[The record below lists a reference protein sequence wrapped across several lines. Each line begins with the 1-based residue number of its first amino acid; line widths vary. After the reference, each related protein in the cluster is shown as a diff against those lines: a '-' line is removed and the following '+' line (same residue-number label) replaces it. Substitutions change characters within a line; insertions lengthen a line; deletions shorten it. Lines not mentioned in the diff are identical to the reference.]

1 MRECEV
7 NINNFFGI
15 FGGWHASIGEDD
27 DNNDDEGD
35 NDEDE
40 DEGKD
45 ERGSLFGLC
54 LYSARN
60 APGTSMMFP
69 CCDEETKDEY
79 LEATVTAVPKTIC
92 STIREP
98 SWFKPFAVAIVAR
111 KRSPAFKTPSL
122 GVVKMQTPLLLTSRM
137 LGGTIVHSLNDGVTT
152 MAMMPSGSGVVAT
165 VDDKCT
171 VARLRST
178 RPTGHHHQPDRTLR
192 ALVYKLVPGL
202 HKSEVQRMVQF
213 YTERQPAPGSLAGTV
228 DDDHLQALLDDQNF
242 YSPDEPISL
251 SLEYHYDTLADCG
264 VVAEAETDKKV
275 PVTYLQCPAAVT
287 VHHLYKFI
295 LTKNGLLV
303 GSDNIR
309 VEIIYEDE
317 ILPHDFTLMD
327 VAYCFDYKRQKPK
340 LTVCCP
346 AVRLLLSYDWTGERY
361 VKWGDTAPR
370 LRRTRRAKCEDA
382 YRFSHR
388 GISVEAVLPM
398 RLFYRILI
406 HPTTKPAQSA
416 IGSQQQWVEE
426 QDKNSSR
433 SGAAGSATA
442 ANTSSTANATTRT
455 NGQRGGNS
463 PKETGGHS
471 GPGKAGTTATAAAV
485 AAAAAAAATSASTL
499 DRPREEIANNSS
511 PVGGGGGGNK
521 ENTVSNGVNGHHKVA
536 TGSASAADS
545 TTSSVVTGTNRTG
558 TSSNQR
564 KPTSPVTSGR
574 KLSPEVEK
582 KTAIKSNVVGVNGTG
597 SLKMV
602 LVSKPK
608 SPVEEKNGV
617 PPLKVLQQP
626 TTSEAATKL
635 PTTTYS
641 KAAPQQT
648 TGAASSS
655 VSKPVDVSTVKAPK
669 AKSPDAAQT
678 AKGTDGQQPSQL
690 KCYVNLKKQTVVGA
704 VNAIPPAS
712 QSQGKEIPRL
722 KIELPR
728 LKSSKV
734 GSSPSS
740 SSSSSAATSP
750 SSSAASS
757 STGKSPV
764 WPMAKEEYA
773 KTIGLKPV
781 YAAVPAPI
789 EEETTKRRKERDEP
803 EEGID
808 GLASSSHRKRKK
820 GKHSKE
826 AGKRRKLHAE
836 ISSQQDA
843 SLKMK
848 VKLTEKP
855 PKHERQRSTGNEE
868 DSPPAINTASSSSSS
883 STVPPQVSAA
893 PSKPKTPP
901 TLPPMVSVPVPP
913 VVPEVAKVIDITK
926 DDDDVKFVHEQQP
939 PKPGGIAATV
949 SAKDKLSEMRAIRH
963 KPMVYIPNLDR
974 SLSADSASGTAFNSL
989 IESVQAKVGNRP
1001 LVTAAPAPPVTTAPT
1016 TTQQQVS
1023 STTAAAAT
1031 PSSIASV
1038 PMVPKP
1044 TPALIAAA
1052 AGLPPAGS
1060 GGPSSLVGKSQPRT
1074 PILSPRTMQ
1083 SYPPLAY
1090 PLTNTTT
1097 ATSAPPAMAGVASAG
1112 IRSMATPI
1120 KRSISNDSSNGS
1132 TGPPQPKLAR
1142 MEPPSLV
1149 SPLVGPTAKKSTP
1162 IQAPIEPGESR
1173 PASGWIDDPTA
1184 AAQQQQQLAVEPLP
1198 YRSPISS
1205 SYTKELGSKKPIPN
1219 LLIPPSSISVTK
1231 MSDLGASSVGS
1242 HAAAAMVDC
1251 RPPVEILRIPHT
1263 APVAD
1268 KPTLSPFTT
1277 APATPKPSSGT
1288 TPKTTRPP
1296 PATIPLIKIK
1306 KPATSA
1312 GESVTSG
1319 GPLGAPPGMT
1329 PLKAGMLHK
1338 LAAVRPQSESSKSGS
1353 TSGGTGSNNV
1363 LDLSGMR
1370 QPTFSDEVIILDHSP
1385 VKAGSSVVDPG
1396 TKAARPDGNR
1406 NRKFTSD
1413 MMGFPVPGTTTT
1425 TTATISGKTLAPL
1438 PKLTEINRNRNLAV
1452 RQPNASIRS
1461 IPNPSALAFRGAQSG
1476 TMTSGGGPGSGAGG
1490 SSSMAV
1496 STTSS
1501 APNRPTNGNG
1511 TSAGAAA
1518 ATVTA
1523 AHAHSNG
1530 STLNGHSK
1538 SANGVGGAGAG
1549 AATATGTG
1557 SPGSIATTRSPS
1569 LNGSHNNNSIKHANA
1584 NTSPG
1589 SHQQQATSNGNNGTA
1604 AGASMKKTIETVAA
1618 VLKAAA
1624 ATADTGTTG
1633 GSAGT
1638 ARSPTVPTT
1647 TTVHNGSAGG
1657 SNVATTASEMR
1668 KPPSGNT
1675 VTSTTAAAAAVTT
1688 NGGNVVRTTSVTS
1701 VTSGSVTSSVSSTNT
1716 PNTASI
1722 INVG

>member
-1 MRECEV
+1 MTSAAAA
-7 NINNFFGI
+7 
-15 FGGWHASIGEDD
+15 AS
-27 DNNDDEGD
+27 
-35 NDEDE
+35 
-40 DEGKD
+40 
-45 ERGSLFGLC
+45 
-54 LYSARN
+54 A
-60 APGTSMMFP
+60 
-69 CCDEETKDEY
+69 
-79 LEATVTAVPKTIC
+79 ATTA
-92 STIREP
+92 
-98 SWFKPFAVAIVAR
+98 
-111 KRSPAFKTPSL
+111 
-122 GVVKMQTPLLLTSRM
+122 M
-137 LGGTIVHSLNDGVTT
+137 LGGGGTGNGAMTPPGRDTTAPTPAGLKDSRPASIVPATSVSDGSVGRRSVTQSPASSTTATTAASPSLPLAG
-152 MAMMPSGSGVVAT
+152 MMMMMPGDAERIRMRSNASNRRRVKDFNDSITCTLCNGYLIEAT
-165 VDDKCT
+165 TINDCLHAFCRSCIVQYLAQSHKYCPRCKSYNSKPIT
-171 VARLRST
+171 VTSLR
-178 RPTGHHHQPDRTLR
+178 PDRTLR

-202 HKSEVQRMVQF
+202 HKSEIQRMVQF

-251 SLEYHYDTLADCG
+251 SLEYHYDTLTDCG

-327 VAYCFDYKRQKPK
+327 VAYCFDYKR
-340 LTVCCP
+340 
-346 AVRLLLSYDWTGERY
+346 
-361 VKWGDTAPR
+361 
-370 LRRTRRAKCEDA
+370 
-382 YRFSHR
+382 
-388 GISVEAVLPM
+388 VLPM

-433 SGAAGSATA
+433 SGAAGSGSGTTAATAAAATA

-485 AAAAAAAATSASTL
+485 AVAATAAAATSASTL

-511 PVGGGGGGNK
+511 PVGGGGGNK

-574 KLSPEVEK
+574 KLSSEVEK
-582 KTAIKSNVVGVNGTG
+582 KTAIKSNAVVAVNGTG

-608 SPVEEKNGV
+608 SPVDEKNGV

-669 AKSPDAAQT
+669 AKSPDVAQT
-678 AKGTDGQQPSQL
+678 KGTDGQQPSQL

-712 QSQGKEIPRL
+712 PSQAKEIPRL

-868 DSPPAINTASSSSSS
+868 DSPPAINTASSSN

-939 PKPGGIAATV
+939 PKPGGIAAAV

-1023 STTAAAAT
+1023 STTAT

-1097 ATSAPPAMAGVASAG
+1097 ATSAPPAMTGVSSAG

-1132 TGPPQPKLAR
+1132 TGLPQPKLAR

-1162 IQAPIEPGESR
+1162 IQAPMFNFAKGANR
-1173 PASGWIDDPTA
+1173 AKA
-1184 AAQQQQQLAVEPLP
+1184 AQQAAGLMIQQQQQQQQQQQLAVEPLP

-1312 GESVTSG
+1312 GESVTTG

-1413 MMGFPVPGTTTT
+1413 MMGFPVPVSTTTT
-1425 TTATISGKTLAPL
+1425 TTSTISGKTLAPL

-1461 IPNPSALAFRGAQSG
+1461 IPNPSALAFRGAQSA
-1476 TMTSGGGPGSGAGG
+1476 TMTSGGGPGSAAGG

-1511 TSAGAAA
+1511 TSAGAAT

-1538 SANGVGGAGAG
+1538 SANGVGGAGAAG
-1549 AATATGTG
+1549 AATGTGTG

-1569 LNGSHNNNSIKHANA
+1569 LNGSHNNNNIKHANA

-1624 ATADTGTTG
+1624 ATADTGSTG
-1633 GSAGT
+1633 GSIAGP

-1647 TTVHNGSAGG
+1647 TTAHNGSTGG

-1668 KPPSGNT
+1668 KPLSGNT
-1675 VTSTTAAAAAVTT
+1675 VTSTTAAATVTT
-1688 NGGNVVRTTSVTS
+1688 NGGSVVRTTSVTS

>member
-1 MRECEV
+1 MAVRQFESADKRTSQVCRSCIV
-7 NINNFFGI
+7 QYLQSSVHNFCPRCK
-15 FGGWHASIGEDD
+15 SY
-27 DNNDDEGD
+27 N
-35 NDEDE
+35 
-40 DEGKD
+40 
-45 ERGSLFGLC
+45 S
-54 LYSARN
+54 
-60 APGTSMMFP
+60 
-69 CCDEETKDEY
+69 
-79 LEATVTAVPKTIC
+79 
-92 STIREP
+92 
-98 SWFKPFAVAIVAR
+98 KPV
-111 KRSPAFKTPSL
+111 
-122 GVVKMQTPLLLTSRM
+122 
-137 LGGTIVHSLNDGVTT
+137 
-152 MAMMPSGSGVVAT
+152 
-165 VDDKCT
+165 T
-171 VARLRST
+171 VASLR
-178 RPTGHHHQPDRTLR
+178 PDRTLR

-202 HKSEVQRMVQF
+202 HKSEIQRMVQF
-213 YTERQPAPGSLAGTV
+213 YGEGQPATGSVAGA
-228 DDDHLQALLDDQNF
+228 DDDHLQALLEDQNF

-264 VVAEAETDKKV
+264 VVAGAEQKV

-327 VAYCFDYKRQKPK
+327 VAYCFDYKR
-340 LTVCCP
+340 
-346 AVRLLLSYDWTGERY
+346 
-361 VKWGDTAPR
+361 
-370 LRRTRRAKCEDA
+370 
-382 YRFSHR
+382 
-388 GISVEAVLPM
+388 VLPM
-398 RLFYRILI
+398 RFFYRILI

-416 IGSQQQWVEE
+416 IGSQQYVEE

-433 SGAAGSATA
+433 SGAGSGNSGTTAAEAAAATA
-442 ANTSSTANATTRT
+442 ANTSSTANATTR
-455 NGQRGGNS
+455 NSGQRGGNS
-463 PKETGGHS
+463 PKETGGH
-471 GPGKAGTTATAAAV
+471 GPGKAGTA
-485 AAAAAAAATSASTL
+485 ASTM

-511 PVGGGGGGNK
+511 PVSGGSGGNK

-536 TGSASAADS
+536 TATASAADS
-545 TTSSVVTGTNRTG
+545 TSSTVTGMNRVTAP
-558 TSSNQR
+558 SIQK
-564 KPTSPVTSGR
+564 KPTSPVSSGR

-582 KTAIKSNVVGVNGTG
+582 KTAIKSNGAGVNGTG
-597 SLKMV
+597 GLKMV

-608 SPVEEKNGV
+608 SPVLAKAELGNNV
-617 PPLKVLQQP
+617 PALKVLQP
-626 TTSEAATKL
+626 STTTSETPTKL
-635 PTTTYS
+635 STTTYS
-641 KAAPQQT
+641 AALQQT
-648 TGAASSS
+648 TGAASSVKS
-655 VSKPVDVSTVKAPK
+655 VPK
-669 AKSPDAAQT
+669 AKSPDAQR
-678 AKGTDGQQPSQL
+678 AKGADDQQPSQL
-690 KCYVNLKKQTVVGA
+690 KCYVNLKKQTVVGGA
-704 VNAIPPAS
+704 STTMPDS
-712 QSQGKEIPRL
+712 QSKTKEIPKL

-728 LKSSKV
+728 LKSTKV
-734 GSSPSS
+734 SGGSPSS

-789 EEETTKRRKERDEP
+789 EEGSSKRRKERDEH

-808 GLASSSHRKRKK
+808 GMAGSTTSSHRKRKK

-826 AGKRRKLHAE
+826 TGKRRKLHAE
-836 ISSQQDA
+836 ISSQQDT

-855 PKHERQRSTGNEE
+855 PKHERLRSTGNEE
-868 DSPPAINTASSSSSS
+868 DSPPAVNTTTTITSSNS
-883 STVPPQVSAA
+883 VPAQANAA

-901 TLPPMVSVPVPP
+901 TPPMVSVPVPT

-926 DDDDVKFVHEQQP
+926 DDDDVKFVREQP
-939 PKPGGIAATV
+939 PKTGGTSGAI

-1001 LVTAAPAPPVTTAPT
+1001 LVAAATPTVTTAAQT
-1016 TTQQQVS
+1016 QQVS
-1023 STTAAAAT
+1023 STSTAV
-1031 PSSIASV
+1031 SIASV
-1038 PMVPKP
+1038 PLVKP

-1052 AGLPPAGS
+1052 GLPTS
-1060 GGPSSLVGKSQPRT
+1060 GAASSLVGKSQPRT

-1090 PLTNTTT
+1090 PLTNTTPST
-1097 ATSAPPAMAGVASAG
+1097 ANTPTMTGGPAG
-1112 IRSMATPI
+1112 IRTMAAPM
-1120 KRSISNDSSNGS
+1120 KRSISNDSSYGS
-1132 TGPPQPKLAR
+1132 AGSPPQPKLAR

-1149 SPLVGPTAKKSTP
+1149 SPLGGPTAKKSTP
-1162 IQAPIEPGESR
+1162 IQAPMFNFAKGANR
-1173 PASGWIDDPTA
+1173 AKA
-1184 AAQQQQQLAVEPLP
+1184 AQQAAGLMIQQQQQQQQQQQLLPIEPPP

-1205 SYTKELGSKKPIPN
+1205 SYTKEIGSKKPIPN

-1242 HAAAAMVDC
+1242 HATALIDN
-1251 RPPVEILRIPHT
+1251 RPPVEILRIPPT

-1277 APATPKPSSGT
+1277 PPGTPGKSSSGS

-1306 KPATSA
+1306 KPTTPAG

-1319 GPLGAPPGMT
+1319 ALPGMSPLT
-1329 PLKAGMLHK
+1329 PAMLQK
-1338 LAAVRPQSESSKSGS
+1338 LAAVRPQPSSSVELSKSTVS
-1353 TSGGTGSNNV
+1353 SGAGSNNV
-1363 LDLSGMR
+1363 LDLSGIR
-1370 QPTFSDEVIILDHSP
+1370 QQISDEVIILDHSP
-1385 VKAGSSVVDPG
+1385 VKAGSSIDPG
-1396 TKAARPDGNR
+1396 TKVGNR

-1413 MMGFPVPGTTTT
+1413 VMGFPVPA
-1425 TTATISGKTLAPL
+1425 TASMSGKTLAPL

-1476 TMTSGGGPGSGAGG
+1476 TMMSSGGSAGG
-1490 SSSMAV
+1490 AV

-1501 APNRPTNGNG
+1501 APTRPTNGSSG
-1511 TSAGAAA
+1511 

-1538 SANGVGGAGAG
+1538 STNGVGGS
-1549 AATATGTG
+1549 ATAG
-1557 SPGSIATTRSPS
+1557 SPGNVSSTRSPS
-1569 LNGSHNNNSIKHANA
+1569 LNGNHNNNNSKHANA
-1584 NTSPG
+1584 NTGPG
-1589 SHQQQATSNGNNGTA
+1589 SQTATTNGNNG
-1604 AGASMKKTIETVAA
+1604 AGTKKTIETVAA

-1624 ATADTGTTG
+1624 ATADGTTTG
-1633 GSAGT
+1633 ASA
-1638 ARSPTVPTT
+1638 ARSPTVTT
-1647 TTVHNGSAGG
+1647 TTTAQNGSAG

-1668 KPPSGNT
+1668 KPLSGNT
-1675 VTSTTAAAAAVTT
+1675 VTSTTVAAVTT
-1688 NGGNVVRTTSVTS
+1688 NGGNVVRTSSITS
-1701 VTSGSVTSSVSSTNT
+1701 VTSGSVTSSVSSTNS